1 MRQFLHSI
9 AYGIPHFPGCV
20 VFINS
25 GLLTVVNTVHKKKLR
40 FAIDQSRRILRS
52 SQSKFL

>member
-1 MRQFLHSI
+1 MRHFLHSI
-9 AYGIPHFPGCV
+9 AYRIPHFPGCV

-52 SQSKFL
+52 S